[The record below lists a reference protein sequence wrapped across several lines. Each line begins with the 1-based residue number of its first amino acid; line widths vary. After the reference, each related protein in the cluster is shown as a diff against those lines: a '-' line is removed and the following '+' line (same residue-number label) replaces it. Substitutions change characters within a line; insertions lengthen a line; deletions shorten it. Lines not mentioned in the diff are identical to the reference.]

1 MFVFTY
7 IHTPRIPHL
16 ITSPPLV
23 SPPLPTHALPCYL
36 PHLPLSTLPFLYSPP
51 HRQGGP
57 STPLAYLV
65 LLLSTPLPPPYNASL
80 FIANSSPVGRST
92 HIPRLQR
99 LGIFHPNT
107 PPFVMGPPPSVSLLC
122 YAYPALFFPPLLPTP
137 HHAFLLIVVS
147 PSVGRAADYL
157 GRSAK
162 LAADADEDEA
172 AERYIYASTVVV
184 PPGSDSRT
192 NFLRVVGACDVMV
205 QAINFLATVN
215 RLEECMQARH

>member
-107 PPFVMGPPPSVSLLC
+107 PPFVTGPPLASLSFAMHTPPCSFHPFSPPLTTPSSLLSS
-122 YAYPALFFPPLLPTP
+122 PL
-137 HHAFLLIVVS
+137 
-147 PSVGRAADYL
+147 R
-157 GRSAK
+157 
-162 LAADADEDEA
+162 
-172 AERYIYASTVVV
+172 
-184 PPGSDSRT
+184 
-192 NFLRVVGACDVMV
+192 
-205 QAINFLATVN
+205 
-215 RLEECMQARH
+215 